1 MNKKC
6 HPLLVPFIPLV
17 KMLEQTLGSDYEVVL
32 HDVSEGEHKIIAI
45 AHGELTGR
53 TADSPLTDFG
63 EYLLESSD
71 YNNVDFISNYPSHAP
86 DGRAMRSSVSI
97 IRDDNTKI
105 IGFLCINYD
114 MTRARM
120 LKSLFEELTGTT
132 ALSSPSIQSETFVP
146 SSESL
151 LKEMLEET
159 RAQRGGRPL
168 RYTTKQEKLEILQS
182 LEEKGFFS
190 LKGAVE
196 TLCKEL
202 GKSRFTVYGYLR
214 EIRNNK

>member
-1 MNKKC
+1 
-6 HPLLVPFIPLV
+6 
-17 KMLEQTLGSDYEVVL
+17 
-32 HDVSEGEHKIIAI
+32 
-45 AHGELTGR
+45 
-53 TADSPLTDFG
+53 
-63 EYLLESSD
+63 
-71 YNNVDFISNYPSHAP
+71 
-86 DGRAMRSSVSI
+86 
-97 IRDDNTKI
+97 
-105 IGFLCINYD
+105 
-114 MTRARM
+114 
-120 LKSLFEELTGTT
+120 
-132 ALSSPSIQSETFVP
+132 
-146 SSESL
+146 
-151 LKEMLEET
+151 MLEET